1 MALQSQSKVSYPLI
15 PVPTPSSKLIFFQKR
30 KRPNVV
36 LHQTERQAHAS
47 SDGADTSKPTAVYTP
62 TQGRS
67 HTLSIALPGSIIAN
81 AQSHDLKTAMA
92 GAIARAAAV
101 FSVDEIVIFDDGQSQ
116 VLNKGRREL
125 SNGHTN
131 GAGDYTSYT
140 GYSDPDYFLYHLLSY
155 LETPPNLRKA
165 LFPLHPNLRTAGTL
179 PSLDMPHHLRAEE
192 WCQYREG
199 VVLDPSAYDDAS
211 SFTGSYAGSYAG
223 SHTGSPPAPNKP
235 SNKKHK
241 KGKKAQ
247 QPAAPDTMASATAPH
262 TLVDAGLPNPIQ
274 LDLPAPIPPHTRV
287 TLRFASQE
295 DPGEYES
302 LEAQAV
308 DPQFPREDA
317 GYYWGYQTRQA
328 GSLSAVFTECPWDGG
343 YDISVGTSERG
354 VPLSQI
360 LGSGAEPKEDAGGG
374 GVEGGG
380 GYALPVKFQHLIL
393 VFGGVSGLEVAAMAD
408 KDLVEKGVTGKNVG
422 DIFDAWVN
430 LVPNQGSRTIRC
442 EEAVWLG
449 LMAFS
454 DYVRHNGESAAR
466 SAAGY
471 QCLASSTNTRI
482 QYNVSRTLHARRT
495 FATSAPRGSEMPAN
509 MKRMVKD
516 MQKHKAMPHTST
528 MTKQSIDEM
537 PNDVGLMP
545 DTFVRPT
552 GAKMPSLF
560 TEPRLRLKVE
570 KLWVKTRFYDIVSR
584 LVYKWSTT
592 TKPRPVI
599 SRRGIPRLALE
610 LHKDMYTAF
619 AYGDVQHLSRICT
632 DGVFGSFRSRI
643 NARNP
648 NERYYWTR
656 LSHSRPQIVS
666 DRVVKIPVP
675 GVDTQKRPCCIR
687 QVIFRI
693 KSKQSLVKG
702 IVRKDRNGTQK
713 LLDAA
718 GKELPVGED
727 GEVTMERMQQDAK
740 DVQEYFVLQKRMWM
754 GKEERWFAWGLV
766 EEADVD
772 KLD

>member
-1 MALQSQSKVSYPLI
+1 
-15 PVPTPSSKLIFFQKR
+15 
-30 KRPNVV
+30 
-36 LHQTERQAHAS
+36 
-47 SDGADTSKPTAVYTP
+47 
-62 TQGRS
+62 
-67 HTLSIALPGSIIAN
+67 
-81 AQSHDLKTAMA
+81 MA

-241 KGKKAQ
+241 RGKKAQ

-454 DYVRHNGESAAR
+454 DYVRHNGER
-466 SAAGY
+466 
-471 QCLASSTNTRI
+471 
-482 QYNVSRTLHARRT
+482 
-495 FATSAPRGSEMPAN
+495 
-509 MKRMVKD
+509 
-516 MQKHKAMPHTST
+516 
-528 MTKQSIDEM
+528 
-537 PNDVGLMP
+537 
-545 DTFVRPT
+545 
-552 GAKMPSLF
+552 
-560 TEPRLRLKVE
+560 
-570 KLWVKTRFYDIVSR
+570 
-584 LVYKWSTT
+584 
-592 TKPRPVI
+592 
-599 SRRGIPRLALE
+599 
-610 LHKDMYTAF
+610 
-619 AYGDVQHLSRICT
+619 
-632 DGVFGSFRSRI
+632 
-643 NARNP
+643 
-648 NERYYWTR
+648 
-656 LSHSRPQIVS
+656 
-666 DRVVKIPVP
+666 
-675 GVDTQKRPCCIR
+675 
-687 QVIFRI
+687 
-693 KSKQSLVKG
+693 
-702 IVRKDRNGTQK
+702 
-713 LLDAA
+713 
-718 GKELPVGED
+718 
-727 GEVTMERMQQDAK
+727 
-740 DVQEYFVLQKRMWM
+740 
-754 GKEERWFAWGLV
+754 
-766 EEADVD
+766 
-772 KLD
+772 